1 MGFMVIKGSFK
12 KRPDRRAAAPEH
24 TMRRTTDA
32 LQAQP
37 PPRAATSRDELR
49 QD

>member
-12 KRPDRRAAAPEH
+12 TLPDRRAAAPEH

-32 LQAQP
+32 LQAQQA
-37 PPRAATSRDELR
+37 PRAATPHDELR